1 MLSPAFDSQVARKN
15 GIGQNGKLAQTA
27 HFDRLA
33 SLGELAAGLA
43 HELAQPLLAA
53 QNYTS
58 AAIATCKKHAEDDP
72 ALLDSLEGI
81 HAQVSRA
88 AQIARRIQNF
98 IAKRSPEC
106 VTFDINSAV
115 REAAALVSHQFA
127 DRELNLT
134 LNLKSDL
141 PRAYADII
149 LIQQV
154 IVNLL
159 RNAME
164 ASTDTSHEVEVE
176 TSLHSGAYLRVT
188 VSDHGPGIPVSD
200 IETLFIPFCS
210 TKSNGIGVGLSLS
223 RTLVEANDGQ
233 IWAENRPSGGAMF
246 SFILPVASGA
256 RS

>member
-1 MLSPAFDSQVARKN
+1 MLSPAIDSQVARQKGN
-15 GIGQNGKLAQTA
+15 GQCGKLAQTA
-27 HFDRLA
+27 HLDRLA

-53 QNYTS
+53 QNYSS
-58 AAIATCKKHAEDDP
+58 AAIATCKKQAEADP

-106 VTFDINSAV
+106 VTFDIGTAV
-115 REAAALVSHQFA
+115 REAAALVGHQFA
-127 DRELNLT
+127 DRELKLT
-134 LNLKSDL
+134 LKLKSDL
-141 PRAYADII
+141 PRAYADNV

-164 ASTDTSHEVEVE
+164 ESTNTSREVEVE
-176 TSLHSGAYLRVT
+176 TSLHPGGFVRVT
-188 VSDHGPGIPVSD
+188 VSDHGRGIPESD
-200 IETLFIPFCS
+200 LETLFIPFCS
-210 TKSNGIGVGLSLS
+210 TKSNGLGVGLSLS
-223 RTLVEANDGQ
+223 RTLIEANDGQ
-233 IWAENRPSGGAMF
+233 IWAENRPTGGAMF